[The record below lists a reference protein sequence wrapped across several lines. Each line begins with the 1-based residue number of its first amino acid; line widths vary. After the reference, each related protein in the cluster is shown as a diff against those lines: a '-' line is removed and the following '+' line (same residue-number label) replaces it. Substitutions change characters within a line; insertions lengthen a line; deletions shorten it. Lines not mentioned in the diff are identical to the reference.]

1 MTSSLRLGF
10 EMPQK
15 RKSDKTAAI
24 EALRVVTRFMS
35 QLSNAEME
43 ALLAGRA
50 RLSLEFNQ
58 GNITPEPH
66 PNEAPQLQ
74 EIALLLSEVD
84 STEAAYAVF
93 GKYDLSRAQLE
104 KMARSI
110 DVAVRKEDTG
120 VKLIDKLVEALV
132 GSRLNSRAIRGNS

>member
-1 MTSSLRLGF
+1 MTSSLRLDF
-10 EMPQK
+10 DMPQK
-15 RKSDKTAAI
+15 RKSDKTVAI

-35 QLSNAEME
+35 QLSNAEMD
-43 ALLAGRA
+43 ALLTGKA
-50 RLSLEFNQ
+50 RLSLDFTRVD
-58 GNITPEPH
+58 ITSEPH

-74 EIALLLSEVD
+74 EIAMLLSEVD
-84 STEAAYAVF
+84 STEAAYAIF
-93 GKYDLSRAQLE
+93 GRFDLSRAQLE
-104 KMARSI
+104 KLARSI